1 MLERDIETILQK
13 EKESKEII
21 EKQERKFRTK
31 LKFIEHRNSQ
41 KIKELKLS
49 LIEREKEAQ
58 KKVLIKIEAETER
71 INKETQKTIEQLKKN
86 HEKNKEKTKDLMSKL
101 LREMFSC

>member
-58 KKVLIKIEAETER
+58 KKVLKKIEAETER